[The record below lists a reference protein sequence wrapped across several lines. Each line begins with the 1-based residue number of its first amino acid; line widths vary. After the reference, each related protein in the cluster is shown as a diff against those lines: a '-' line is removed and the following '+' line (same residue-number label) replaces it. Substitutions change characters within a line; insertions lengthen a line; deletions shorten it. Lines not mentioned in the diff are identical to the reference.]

1 MVFLVRGLSSF
12 RLLEFKNKGLGFK
25 VSGIP
30 IQARPSADR
39 EIGPRG
45 QLRGDSA
52 HSIELQLVIAAT

>member
-1 MVFLVRGLSSF
+1 MEQGQFDGTAVVFLVRGLSSF

-39 EIGPRG
+39 EIGPR
-45 QLRGDSA
+45 QMAS
-52 HSIELQLVIAAT
+52 H